1 MRALR
6 RAEPPEV
13 RVSRLLSLCCADPA
27 RVPAAIVAEHIEME
41 RQRTRFPDRE
51 QALNDAARSVVHMLS
66 RNRAYRAAVG
76 SVRCPVLLLHGDRDR
91 LVPVTVARAATRA
104 HPGWTY
110 AELARVG
117 HVPQLEVPD
126 ETAQLVL
133 AWLGGAGL

>member
-1 MRALR
+1 
-6 RAEPPEV
+6 
-13 RVSRLLSLCCADPA
+13 
-27 RVPAAIVAEHIEME
+27 
-41 RQRTRFPDRE
+41 
-51 QALNDAARSVVHMLS
+51 MLS

-76 SVRCPVLLLHGDRDR
+76 SVRSPVLLLHGDRDR
-91 LVPVTVARAATRA
+91 LVPVTVARAATRT